1 MMAARRA
8 LEVAASAGCS
18 QCRSSV
24 FKLFLTPTA
33 PYITSQAYATRRLA
47 LSAPAL
53 RRFSSTPVRSMS
65 SEAGKPPYSQE
76 TELKVDEDDQVA
88 ADSQDAE
95 VPWYLQVEP
104 PTHAPVAEPPPLP
117 EVPADSPAI
126 IQSLLEYA
134 SEEMGL
140 EELSLLDLRE
150 LNPPAALGP
159 NLIMLFGNARSE
171 RHLHVSASRL
181 VRWLRYQHKVH
192 ADADGLLGPNERKT
206 KLRRKAKRA
215 KLLGTMGTDD
225 ADDGISTGWI
235 CVNLG
240 TLNRSSEDVTVVSE
254 DGRVAGFGV
263 PQKGSTIV
271 VQIMTEAR
279 RAELGLETLWQRSLE
294 RQAPQNSQK
303 DAANPAAGIA
313 APGQASITH
322 PPTRP
327 HLPSHPTPG
336 ASGLAS
342 TQSKSMSTSSRVHD
356 KPATYALSGAANT
369 NEHLDRLSQQ
379 LRYDGDEK
387 LRTLELLHTHMH
399 QATKSEMESLLASPA
414 FDRLLALAT
423 QGVPSEYTW
432 SLRLALECRGRQLK
446 HPLYSG
452 IDNIRTLVT
461 QYRTDAILA
470 SREQCLDMLS
480 CIYSASGATL
490 QEKNAAALDLLD
502 SLHLRYQNIIA
513 NDVIVAIIEAI
524 SMDQEPSVET
534 KALQA
539 RLETLLIQARLPY
552 MGEGLLIKLLGVY
565 ARQQNWERF
574 WKVWRIPPQ
583 YMQPRSRTLYLYM
596 FHLMTRTQSSTLC
609 ASALRR
615 CFPEML
621 KENPPVQPVGDIREA
636 ILRCVRLADSRA
648 EEHAAT
654 LSVDAGNP
662 ATRSLA
668 NREFVKL
675 VRSIKSLG

>member
-8 LEVAASAGCS
+8 LEVAALAGCS
-18 QCRSSV
+18 QCRTSV
-24 FKLFLTPTA
+24 FKLFLAPTA

-53 RRFSSTPVRSMS
+53 RRFSSTPARSLS
-65 SEAGKPPYSQE
+65 SEAGKPQSPQE
-76 TELKVDEDDQVA
+76 ETKLEIAEDDQVA
-88 ADSQDAE
+88 DSKDAE

-140 EELSLLDLRE
+140 EELSLLDMRE

-159 NLIMLFGNARSE
+159 DLIMLFGNARSE

-181 VRWLRYQHKVH
+181 VRWLRYQHKVN

-240 TLNRSSEDVTVVSE
+240 TINRSKDNATVISE
-254 DGRVAGFGV
+254 DGRVADHDRGPKSRARPGNTV
-263 PQKGSTIV
+263 AEV
-271 VQIMTEAR
+271 VGETGTP
-279 RAELGLETLWQRSLE
+279 EL
-294 RQAPQNSQK
+294 AK

-327 HLPSHPTPG
+327 HLPSHQTPG

-342 TQSKSMSTSSRVHD
+342 TQSKSMSTSSRVHSS
-356 KPATYALSGAANT
+356 PSTSAFSGAADT
-369 NEHLDRLSQQ
+369 KEHLETLSQQ
-379 LRYDGDEK
+379 FRYDGDEK
-387 LRTLELLHTHMH
+387 LRALELLHTHMH

-414 FDRLLALAT
+414 FDRLLSSAI

-452 IDNIRTLVT
+452 IDNIRTLIA

-502 SLHLRYQNIIA
+502 SLNLRYQNVIA

-524 SMDQEPSVET
+524 SMDQEPTLQT

-539 RLETLLIQARLPY
+539 RLEILLVQARLPY
-552 MGEGLLIKLLGVY
+552 MGEGLLTKLLGVY

-583 YMQPRSRTLYLYM
+583 YMQPRSRTLYMYM
-596 FHLMTRTQSSTLC
+596 FRLMSRTQSSTLC

-621 KENPPVQPVGDIREA
+621 KENPPIKPIGEMHEA
-636 ILRCVRLADSRA
+636 ILRCVRLADARA

-654 LSVDAGNP
+654 LPVDAGNP
-662 ATRSLA
+662 ATQSLA

-675 VRSIKSLG
+675 VRSITPLG